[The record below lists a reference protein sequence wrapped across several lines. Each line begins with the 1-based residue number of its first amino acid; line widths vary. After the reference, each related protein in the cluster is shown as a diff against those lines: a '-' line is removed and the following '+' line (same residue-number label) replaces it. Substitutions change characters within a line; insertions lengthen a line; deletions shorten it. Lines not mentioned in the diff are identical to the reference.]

1 MANKQITY
9 TDIDKQI
16 EKLKLQHLEINDLSF
31 AKEQLQVDIPRAKN
45 VQNRKGL
52 SGNDSPLF
60 SFSLEKG
67 F

>member
-31 AKEQLQVDIPRAKN
+31 AKEQLRQCGYFGSKI
-45 VQNRKGL
+45 
-52 SGNDSPLF
+52 
-60 SFSLEKG
+60 
-67 F
+67 